1 MRAAS
6 WRRAAIG
13 CSFLVLLSV
22 PAAADGD
29 DGGFFGRVLNSIQQS
44 AARAAWQNV
53 DPGIQS
59 CLQSRYNLDPATLAS
74 QGIGPGDP
82 RVSPDIDNCQQIAE
96 GQPPNDQPQQ
106 DPQERLKELT
116 HKYGA
121 KAAKKIAAGN
131 IDIGFTQDE
140 VVDAWGN
147 PDDRKGGAKGK
158 EIWVYGQDN
167 VTFTRGKVSA
177 VGH

>member
-1 MRAAS
+1 M
-6 WRRAAIG
+6 
-13 CSFLVLLSV
+13 
-22 PAAADGD
+22 ADGD

-53 DPGIQS
+53 DPAVQS

-82 RVSPDIDNCQQIAE
+82 RVSQDVDNCQQIAA
-96 GQPPNDQPQQ
+96 GQTPNDQAQQ
-106 DPQERLKELT
+106 DPQERLHELT
-116 HKYGA
+116 QKYGA

-147 PDDRKGGAKGK
+147 PDDRKAGAKGK